1 VLGRGAAI
9 VLLVLSLGAP
19 ARAQLQLAAPAA
31 RHRLLYTSLTAAQ
44 WNPLGLQSD
53 LFAGYRYRL
62 FESHR
67 LVLLDTFVGG
77 MLIAR
82 LNPAFARL
90 GAGLELQP
98 VTPLTLRALYEHRL
112 YFGTAKMLQSFQSP
126 YDAHDDDELSRR
138 ADAGENYA
146 GHGHQITLQAVLR
159 AKAGPVALLDQ
170 LDVVYFDM
178 SLRGNDRLFY
188 VNLFDTLCP
197 RDGFVLANHG
207 HLVYLTGFGLI
218 AGVRYT
224 LVHAFYPEA
233 WIPDGN
239 PNTPTH
245 RIGPIVAYTFKGR
258 GQRFSA
264 PTLILILN
272 WWVGS
277 RYRSGAAVSQAL
289 PYGVVAFQFSGD
301 LWRGD

>member
-1 VLGRGAAI
+1 MALLMLALGP
-9 VLLVLSLGAP
+9 S

-31 RHRLLYTSLTAAQ
+31 RHRVLYTSLTAAQ

-62 FESHR
+62 FDSDK
-67 LVLLDTFVGG
+67 LLLLDTFAGA

-112 YFGTAKMLQSFQSP
+112 YFGTANMLQSFDSP
-126 YDAHDDDELSRR
+126 YDEHDDDELRRR
-138 ADAGENYA
+138 AESGENYA
-146 GHGHQITLQAVLR
+146 GHGHQITLQAVVR
-159 AKAGPVALLDQ
+159 AKVGPVALLDQ
-170 LDVVYFDM
+170 LELVYFGM
-178 SLRGNDRLFY
+178 SLRGDDRLFY

-207 HLVYLTGFGLI
+207 HLVYLTGFGLV
-218 AGVRYT
+218 AGVRHT

-239 PNTPTH
+239 PNTPSH
-245 RIGPIVAYTFKGR
+245 RIGPIVAYTFR
-258 GQRFSA
+258 DFSSRMRA
-264 PTLILILN
+264 PTVILILN
-272 WWVGS
+272 WWIGS
-277 RYRSGAAVSQAL
+277 RYRSGASVSQAL
-289 PYGVVAFQFSGD
+289 PYGVVAFQMNGD
-301 LWRGD
+301 FWSWN